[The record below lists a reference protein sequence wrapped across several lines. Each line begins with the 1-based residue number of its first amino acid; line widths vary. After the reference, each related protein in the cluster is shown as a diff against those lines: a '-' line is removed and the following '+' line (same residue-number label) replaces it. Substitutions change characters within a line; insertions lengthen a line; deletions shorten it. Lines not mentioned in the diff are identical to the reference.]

1 MPTINQLNAVDQVSG
16 SDLLALWSQAN
27 GDSRK
32 VSLTNFLA
40 WLESQQIAT
49 QDNKITQYAAPLTGA
64 TLQVSDTQNSVWL
77 ILTPAGTLA
86 NLTLKL
92 PLVSNVIDRTEVLVN
107 STQILTSLA
116 FDANGASIV
125 GAPSTLAANG
135 FFRLR
140 FDIVMQTWYRVG

>member
-92 PLVSNVIDRTEVLVN
+92 PLVSNVLDRTEILVN
-107 STQILTSLA
+107 TTNAISAFSMDTNGATAYGGPTSLA
-116 FDANGASIV
+116 ANA
-125 GAPSTLAANG
+125 
-135 FFRLR
+135 FFRMR
-140 FDIVMQTWYRVG
+140 FDIIMQTWYRVG